1 MERAAKA
8 LVVSLK
14 PGVSSVQT
22 SNFRHQTWPMNCALR
37 SSTDLFS
44 VCSVFSVVA
53 LLVLFA
59 SSVHAADRYAVVVTG
74 ASGGQVYAEKYE
86 KWRVSFLA
94 TLKQTFNYP
103 DDHIFTL
110 AETESRNVAQSTRD
124 NVRRVFAGLR
134 GRLASDDLLLV
145 MLIGHGTTGEDEEA
159 KFNLVGPD
167 LKSAEWAELLKPIQA
182 RIVFVNTTGG
192 SFPFLRR
199 LSGPGRIVITATDS
213 PAQQFETVFPEFFL
227 KAFSDPAAD
236 ADKNGRVS
244 MWEAFAYASGAVHQ
258 WFDQHGQLSTERPLL
273 DDNGDGVGQEAQ
285 NPGPD
290 GTLARTVYLAPES
303 PGAGDP
309 ELVTR
314 RAALERQLD
323 DLRAR
328 KASSSNTGQLDAEI
342 EKLLIEIAQ
351 LSRQL
356 RDKR

>member
-1 MERAAKA
+1 
-8 LVVSLK
+8 
-14 PGVSSVQT
+14 
-22 SNFRHQTWPMNCALR
+22 MNCALR

-103 DDHIFTL
+103 DDHIFAL

-145 MLIGHGTTGEDEEA
+145 MLIGHGTTGEDDEA

-213 PAQQFETVFPEFFL
+213 AAQQFETVFPEFFL
-227 KAFSDPAAD
+227 KAF
-236 ADKNGRVS
+236 
-244 MWEAFAYASGAVHQ
+244 
-258 WFDQHGQLSTERPLL
+258 ERP
-273 DDNGDGVGQEAQ
+273 GSRRGQER
-285 NPGPD
+285 
-290 GTLARTVYLAPES
+290 ARVDLGSVRLRQWRGS
-303 PGAGDP
+303 PVVRAAWPVVDRTSAARRQRGRRGAGSAESRAGWHAGANGLSCAGAARRRRSRTGDAA
-309 ELVTR
+309 R
-314 RAALERQLD
+314 GARAA
-323 DLRAR
+323 AR
-328 KASSSNTGQLDAEI
+328 RSESAKSIVFQYRSARCGNRKTADRNRPAV
-342 EKLLIEIAQ
+342 ATAA
-351 LSRQL
+351 R
-356 RDKR
+356 